1 MSNTSVDRVPD
12 KGLSFPCPR
21 STGLHPKQEFDIAGW
36 NLSFSFEF
44 FIICVLLKDHSAHVQ
59 ITTLLMSP
67 AYSIGLFLLVNFSF
81 THRICLHDYHI

>member
-12 KGLSFPCPR
+12 KGLSFLCPR

-44 FIICVLLKDHSAHVQ
+44 FIICVLA
-59 ITTLLMSP
+59 
-67 AYSIGLFLLVNFSF
+67 IGLFLLVNFNF

>member
-12 KGLSFPCPR
+12 KGLSFLCPR

-44 FIICVLLKDHSAHVQ
+44 FIICVYAQESFSTVQ
-59 ITTLLMSP
+59 ITTFAHVSGLLDWIISTREP
-67 AYSIGLFLLVNFSF
+67 
-81 THRICLHDYHI
+81 

>member
-12 KGLSFPCPR
+12 KGLSFLCPR

-44 FIICVLLKDHSAHVQ
+44 FIICVRARIIQPSTNHDFAHVSG
-59 ITTLLMSP
+59 LLDWIISTRE
-67 AYSIGLFLLVNFSF
+67 L
-81 THRICLHDYHI
+81 